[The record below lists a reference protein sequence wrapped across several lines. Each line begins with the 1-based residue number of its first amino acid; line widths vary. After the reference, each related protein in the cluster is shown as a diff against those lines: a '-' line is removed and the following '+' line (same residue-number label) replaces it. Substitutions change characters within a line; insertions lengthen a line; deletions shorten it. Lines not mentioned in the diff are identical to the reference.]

1 MIHYE
6 QGGLANIAQNLAK
19 QGRHGDTQLVHMSP
33 GEVQGLQALAKA
45 QGTSLTI
52 NPTTGLPEAFNFR
65 WENLIP
71 MAAGAALTIG
81 SGGTLTPLMAAG
93 LVGGGY
99 GIATGS
105 IEKGLM
111 AGIGAYGG
119 AGITEGLATAGA
131 NSMANATQTAATTSG
146 TQAASTLAPEIST
159 EASKQALVG
168 ESYAV
173 PRNPALGYAGTETGV
188 VNPSVLPQ
196 AATPTSPVT
205 PTLSNVG
212 RGIESLGTKEGLSAA
227 YKGMPTGTLPATG
240 ISLLTAAQPRP
251 PSVPGYQEDEYD
263 RRLKGYRISPNY
275 QPYQAPT
282 PNPYYRP
289 VYAAEGGVMGSFD
302 DEPGKD
308 MAHGGVASLG
318 GYSDGGRMLRGP
330 GDGMSDSIPGVIG
343 GRQPAR
349 LADGEFV
356 VPADVVSHLGN
367 GSTEA
372 GAKKL
377 YGMMDKIRQARTG
390 KKRQAPEI
398 KADRYLPMKKMASGG
413 ITGYAEG
420 GTSNDSGGVYEDRP
434 FTDAQVASYLSTNN
448 ITSPSAISHVQSA
461 FGISPDQMARAQS
474 LIAKGDASIG
484 QATSAYKEAIA
495 AAPTQEAQ
503 NRVDFVTQLYT
514 QQLGRAPDAEGLA
527 YWTSQLASGKSPAAV
542 ASGINQAL
550 EGQQMDV
557 QTAASAFRQA
567 LGRNPEPEGLQY
579 WMSVAQ
585 SQGLSANQL
594 KDAITKAAVTEQTQR
609 GIAPGTKFTDMQLA
623 SLESDPYAGYFSN
636 QSIYDIAP
644 NAENVSMIDGRKVQ
658 FTTPVTRQAVVSNFV
673 NGVYTATPGKDILNM
688 PHIQA
693 SINVARANG
702 TLDETDYNAITSG
715 LRNAKTAD
723 EVRSVLAKPQANVVV
738 DAIYGQQIGE
748 AKTLAAAQAEAAQ
761 RNAVLTKQDPGY
773 YQSNRA
779 LTDAYRAAGITV
791 PFDYSAYQGVD
802 TRDVTKNV
810 LTPQNIAQKRTELV
824 NELNRNNPYRV
835 AYQPINRGIAN
846 LPASVQD
853 PYSDAGLAFLY
864 GNMMNQYAPAPLGQ
878 INPATFATVPFSYT
892 PPPVNNLVLS
902 RPIADAATTPPA
914 PALGGTLG
922 GAATAAL
929 AGDGG

>member
-65 WENLIP
+65 WEDLIP

-81 SGGTLTPLMAAG
+81 SGGALTPLMAAG

-131 NSMANATQTAATTSG
+131 NSMTNATQTAATTSG
-146 TQAASTLAPEIST
+146 TQAASTVAPEIST

-196 AATPTSPVT
+196 TTTAPATPT
-205 PTLSNVG
+205 LANVG
-212 RGIESLGTKEGLSAA
+212 RGAENIFTKEGLSAA

-240 ISLLTAAQPRP
+240 IGLLAQPTQTS
-251 PSVPGYQEDEYD
+251 SVPGYQEDEYD

-289 VYAAEGGVMGSFD
+289 VYAAEGGAMESFD
-302 DEPGKD
+302 DETGKD

-330 GDGMSDSIPGVIG
+330 GDGMSDSIPGIIG
-343 GRQPAR
+343 DKQPAR

-398 KADRYLPMKKMASGG
+398 KADRYLPIKKMASGG

-448 ITSPSAISHVQSA
+448 ITSPSAVSHVQSA

-503 NRVDFVTQLYT
+503 NRVDLVNQIYT

-542 ASGINQAL
+542 AAGINQAV
-550 EGQQMDV
+550 EGQQMDI
-557 QTAASAFRQA
+557 QSAASAYRQA

-585 SQGLSANQL
+585 SKGLTANQL
-594 KDAITKAAVTEQTQR
+594 KNEITKAAVAEQTQR

-693 SINVARANG
+693 AINVARANG

-715 LRNAKTAD
+715 LNTAKTPAD
-723 EVRSVLAKPQANVVV
+723 VRSVLAKPQANVVV

-748 AKTLAAAQAEAAQ
+748 AKTLASAQAEAAQ
-761 RNAVLTKQDPGY
+761 RNAVLSKQDPGY
-773 YQSNRA
+773 YQSNRV
-779 LTDAYRAAGITV
+779 LSDAYRAAGLSV

-802 TRDVTKNV
+802 TRDVTKNL
-810 LTPQNIAQKRTELV
+810 LTPENLIQKRTELV
-824 NELNRNNPYRV
+824 NQLNRNNPYRV

-902 RPIADAATTPPA
+902 RPIADAATPPPA
-914 PALGGTLG
+914 PAL
-922 GAATAAL
+922 APAPVA
-929 AGDGG
+929 DGGGSGGG